1 MAFVPFT
8 GTKRKG
14 AQPVCAALK
23 ACAIL
28 FFFMLAGKAG
38 AKRQRRAKVWLW
50 RASAFTEQVF
60 VERFTNYDH
69 WCQRKNGRSC
79 FYDLVDKKLAPVLSK
94 GVAQVNITRTRKK
107 SVNLDAVKCLRTFYS
122 TGTTKYF
129 IFKFRFSNRKHSNSE
144 NKILIRLAGKYKKC

>member
-38 AKRQRRAKVWLW
+38 AKRQRREKYGYGAQAPSLNKFSL
-50 RASAFTEQVF
+50 S
-60 VERFTNYDH
+60 
-69 WCQRKNGRSC
+69 
-79 FYDLVDKKLAPVLSK
+79 DLPL
-94 GVAQVNITRTRKK
+94 
-107 SVNLDAVKCLRTFYS
+107 
-122 TGTTKYF
+122 
-129 IFKFRFSNRKHSNSE
+129 
-144 NKILIRLAGKYKKC
+144 